1 MLTEKTEAAALE
13 VRERAKE
20 DAASRRPPVPPR
32 RFFTAERVFLWLLLG
47 PTVVLVLAVVAYPFF
62 YNVLLSLGN
71 MNIYHIREW
80 DVIGFGQYAAVFRE
94 PHFWTVLF
102 KTVVWTAVNITFHV
116 GLGVFLAVLLHQK
129 YVRGKGAWRVLL
141 ILPWAL
147 PQYITALTWRGMFN
161 YEYGAVN
168 LLISEYLGMSPVAWL
183 TSPFEAFVAVILTN
197 IWLGFPFMMVVAL
210 GGLQSIPQELY
221 EAADVDGASAWQ
233 TFRYITLPHLRF
245 YLELSVL
252 LGAIYVVN
260 TFDHIYMM
268 TQGGPEDSTDVVG
281 YHIYKEAWVQ
291 FNTGL
296 SAAQSF
302 VLLAAIMVALVK
314 RKKRDEHGNSP
325 RIFQIAQQM
334 RIQSIPAVSL
344 TSRASAMKP
353 PTIAPTAPMTIVISN
368 EMFCFPGSTK
378 RASGPMMIPATRAL
392 TPRLGETLR
401 PMTTATAV
409 AMKGTPCSAASS
421 KTSGYPS

>member
-168 LLISEYLGMSPVAWL
+168 LALVKFLGMSPVAWL
-183 TSPFEAFVAVILTN
+183 TSPFEAFVAAILTN
-197 IWLGFPFMMVVAL
+197 VWLGFPFMMVVAF
-210 GGLQSIPQELY
+210 GALQSIPEELY
-221 EAADVDGASAWQ
+221 EAADVDGASAWRK
-233 TFRYITLPHLRF
+233 FW
-245 YLELSVL
+245 SV
-252 LGAIYVVN
+252 
-260 TFDHIYMM
+260 
-268 TQGGPEDSTDVVG
+268 
-281 YHIYKEAWVQ
+281 
-291 FNTGL
+291 
-296 SAAQSF
+296 
-302 VLLAAIMVALVK
+302 
-314 RKKRDEHGNSP
+314 
-325 RIFQIAQQM
+325 
-334 RIQSIPAVSL
+334 
-344 TSRASAMKP
+344 
-353 PTIAPTAPMTIVISN
+353 TAPLLRPV
-368 EMFCFPGSTK
+368 
-378 RASGPMMIPATRAL
+378 MIPAIT
-392 TPRLGETLR
+392 LGVVWTFNNINVVWLVTNGGEPNDQTHILVSYVYEAAFTMYRFSWAAAISMIIFFILFVFTQVLLQRTKATET
-401 PMTTATAV
+401 V
-409 AMKGTPCSAASS
+409 
-421 KTSGYPS
+421 Y